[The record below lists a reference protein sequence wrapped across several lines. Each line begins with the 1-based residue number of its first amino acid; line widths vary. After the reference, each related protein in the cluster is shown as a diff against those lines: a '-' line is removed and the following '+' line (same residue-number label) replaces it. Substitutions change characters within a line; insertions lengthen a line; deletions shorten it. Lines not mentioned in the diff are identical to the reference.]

1 MKLDNVIEAQQF
13 NVPMIMELFSLADDM
28 EKIFLRGGTQ
38 DFHHKIMA
46 SLFYEPSTRTRLSFE
61 TAMCRLG
68 GRIIST
74 ENAKEF
80 SSVAS
85 GESLEDTI
93 KVLNEYVDVIVLRSN
108 IVGGA
113 KRAADIS
120 KIPIINAGD
129 GKGGQHPTQAL
140 LDLYTIHKEIKT
152 INGLNIAISG
162 DLELGRTA
170 KSLTYLLGKFERVR
184 IFFVAPEKI
193 QMSDDLL
200 KYLDK
205 RNVWYEKIQNIDK
218 VLSEIDVVY
227 QTRIEKS
234 RIADLPNADEIIQK
248 QFIAKDNL
256 NRMKKNSIIMHP
268 LPRMYEISSEIDN
281 DPRAAYFRQAKNGIF
296 IRMALLVSVM
306 E

>member
-1 MKLDNVIEAQQF
+1 MKLENVIEAQQF
-13 NVPMIMELFSLADDM
+13 NVPMIMELFSLADEM
-28 EKIFLRGGTQ
+28 EKIFSRGGTQ
-38 DFHHKIMA
+38 DYHHKIMA

-108 IVGGA
+108 LVGGA
-113 KRAADIS
+113 KRAAAIS
-120 KIPIINAGD
+120 RIPIVNAGD

-152 INGLNIAISG
+152 IHGLNIAISG

-170 KSLTYLLGKFERVR
+170 RSLTYLLGKFERIR
-184 IFFVAPEKI
+184 IFFVAPDKI
-193 QMSDDLL
+193 QMSDDIL

-205 RNVWYEKIQNIDK
+205 RNVWYTKIKNIDK
-218 VLSEIDVVY
+218 ILHEVDVVY
-227 QTRIEKS
+227 QTRIEKN
-234 RIADLPNADEIIQK
+234 RISELEDADDIIQK
-248 QFIAKDNL
+248 QFITMDHL
-256 NRMKKNSIIMHP
+256 SRMKTNSIIMHP
-268 LPRMYEISSEIDN
+268 LPRMNEISTEVDS

-296 IRMALLVSVM
+296 IRMALLVSVLG
-306 E
+306 

>member
-1 MKLDNVIEAQQF
+1 MKLENVIESQQF
-13 NVPMIMELFSLADDM
+13 NVPMIMELFGIADDM
-28 EKIFLRGGTQ
+28 EKIFQRGGTQ
-38 DFHHKIMA
+38 DYHHKIMA

-68 GRIIST
+68 GKIIST

-108 IVGGA
+108 SIGGA
-113 KRAADIS
+113 KRAAAIS
-120 KIPIINAGD
+120 KIPVINAGD

-170 KSLTYLLGKFERVR
+170 RSLSYLLGKFERVR

-193 QMSDDLL
+193 QMSTDLL

-205 RNVWYEKIQNIDK
+205 RNVWYEKIKSIDE
-218 VLSEIDVVY
+218 VLSEVDVVY
-227 QTRIEKS
+227 QTRIEKN
-234 RIADLPNADEIIQK
+234 RISDLPDSDEIIKK
-248 QFIAKDNL
+248 QFITIDHLSK
-256 NRMKKNSIIMHP
+256 MKGNSIIMHP
-268 LPRMYEISSEIDN
+268 LPRMNEISPEVDSDH
-281 DPRAAYFRQAKNGIF
+281 RAAYFRQAKNGIF
-296 IRMALLVSVM
+296 IRMALLVSVLG
-306 E
+306 

>member
-1 MKLDNVIEAQQF
+1 MKLNHVIEAQQF
-13 NVPMIMELFSLADDM
+13 NVPMIKELFDIAGEM

-38 DFHHKIMA
+38 DYHHKIMA

-74 ENAKEF
+74 ENAREF
-80 SSVAS
+80 SSVAT

-93 KVLNEYVDVIVLRSN
+93 RVLNEYVDVIVLRSN
-108 IVGGA
+108 LVGGA
-113 KRAADIS
+113 KRAAAVS
-120 KIPIINAGD
+120 NIPIINAGD

-170 KSLTYLLGKFERVR
+170 RSLTYLLGKFDRVR
-184 IFFVAPEKI
+184 IFFAAPEKI
-193 QMSDDLL
+193 QMTDDIL

-205 RNVWYEKIQNIDK
+205 RNVWYEKLKTIED
-218 VLSEIDVVY
+218 VLPEVDVVY

-234 RIADLPNADEIIQK
+234 RIDDLPDADEIIQK
-248 QFIAKDNL
+248 QFITKEHL
-256 NRMKKNSIIMHP
+256 SKMKNNSIIMHP
-268 LPRMYEISSEIDN
+268 LPRLNEISPEVDN
-281 DPRAAYFRQAKNGIF
+281 DHRAAYFRQAKNGIF
-296 IRMALLVSVM
+296 IRMALLVNLLQ
-306 E
+306 